1 MIRKCLEC
9 GKEFICS
16 PTDKIVTCSKE
27 CSRKRRSRLLTG
39 HRHNEETVQK
49 MSKSAQGRDMST
61 VQKKGTEAAK
71 KSPKAGRFE
80 TNSSAKRWVLLS
92 PEKQIYECI
101 NLAEFVRKN
110 SELFDIQPTDKEV
123 SRVCHGFFTIKKNI
137 KRKVGPVTYKGW
149 TLLNWSDEINKNR

>member
-1 MIRKCLEC
+1 MVRKCLEC
-9 GKEFICS
+9 GKEFVCS

-39 HRHNEETVQK
+39 RKHSEETARK
-49 MSKSAQGRDMST
+49 ISESAKGRDMT
-61 VQKKGTEAAK
+61 ALQVKGTEAAK
-71 KSPKAGRFE
+71 KSPKSGRFE

-92 PEKQIYECI
+92 PDKRIYECV

-110 SELFDIQPTDKEV
+110 PNLFGAEPNDKEV
-123 SRVCHGFFTIKKNI
+123 SRICHGFFNIKKNLI
-137 KRKVGPVTYKGW
+137 RKVGTVTYKGW